1 MGEGDFEYEREIIQ
15 KEGMI
20 FSEKQLRIMRNRV
33 DKDRKQ
39 FLEMW

>member
-20 FSEKQLRIMRNRV
+20 FSEKQLRIIRNRV